1 MLTRRRGL
9 FGSLALTAAWPAA
22 GLAQPAYPN
31 KPIRIVHGYG
41 PGSNPDIIARVISPS
56 LMSTLGQSVIV
67 EPKPGAGERIAAQY
81 LTTQPPDGYTLYLIT
96 GGANVIS
103 ATDPQV
109 TFSTL
114 KDFSYISTI
123 TLFPFALFVAA
134 NAPYKTL
141 KDFLAAARERPGK
154 LNYGHAGTGNTLHL
168 AVELLKARTGIQI
181 EPVAYK
187 DQAQLISDVIV
198 GRLDAS
204 ISTFTNFHSAL
215 SSGQARALCVTSEQ
229 RWPLNP
235 DVRTVAEDVPGY
247 EVVSWL
253 GLAAPG
259 GPAGRHRD
267 PALRGG
273 EDRRRRARAADPPA
287 RHGQRGPRQHARRVP
302 RARGRRLRQVE
313 AAGEDR
319 VSVTGARPPAR
330 SVIVSGARHLRGAHG
345 HEDHAA
351 LRTPAAQQDLRA
363 RGPAGSLNRSSSGWH
378 CRRRRRC

>member
-1 MLTRRRGL
+1 MVTLRRRAL
-9 FGSLALTAAWPAA
+9 LGSLAMTAALPSA
-22 GLAQPAYPN
+22 GRAQAFPSR
-31 KPIRIVHGYG
+31 PIRIVHGYG
-41 PGSNPDIIARVISPS
+41 PGSNPDVIARVISPG
-56 LMSTLGQSVIV
+56 LMGNLGQSIIV

-81 LTTQPPDGYTLYLIT
+81 LLTQPADGYTLYLIT

-134 NAPYKTL
+134 NGPYRTL

-187 DQAQLISDVIV
+187 DQSQLINDVVV

-204 ISTFTNFHSAL
+204 ISTFTNFHGSLLA
-215 SSGQARALCVTSEQ
+215 GQTRALCVTSQE

-235 DVRTVAEDVPGY
+235 DVPAIAEDVPGY

-253 GLAAPG
+253 GLAAP
-259 GPAGRHRD
+259 AGLPPEIANRLAEAVRVAVD
-267 PALRGG
+267 TQDVQKRLQDMGNVARASTPDAF
-273 EDRRRRARAADPPA
+273 RARVVADYEKWKPLA
-287 RHGQRGPRQHARRVP
+287 K
-302 RARGRRLRQVE
+302 
-313 AAGEDR
+313 
-319 VSVTGARPPAR
+319 
-330 SVIVSGARHLRGAHG
+330 IVY
-345 HEDHAA
+345 
-351 LRTPAAQQDLRA
+351 P
-363 RGPAGSLNRSSSGWH
+363 
-378 CRRRRRC
+378 

>member
-1 MLTRRRGL
+1 M
-9 FGSLALTAAWPAA
+9 TAAWPAA
-22 GLAQPAYPN
+22 GRAQAAWPN

-56 LMSTLGQSVIV
+56 LITTLGQSVIV

-134 NAPYKTL
+134 NAPYRTL
-141 KDFLAAARERPGK
+141 QDFIAAARERPGK

-187 DQAQLISDVIV
+187 DQGQLINDVVV
-198 GRLDAS
+198 GRLEAS
-204 ISTFTNFHSAL
+204 ISTFTNFHSVL
-215 SSGQARALCVTSEQ
+215 GSGQARALCVTSAE

-253 GLAAPG
+253 GLAAP
-259 GPAGRHRD
+259 AGLPVDIANRLSEAMKVAVAVPELQARLRD
-267 PALRGG
+267 MGNEARASTP
-273 EDRRRRARAADPPA
+273 EQFRARVVADYDKWKPLA
-287 RHGQRGPRQHARRVP
+287 K
-302 RARGRRLRQVE
+302 
-313 AAGEDR
+313 
-319 VSVTGARPPAR
+319 
-330 SVIVSGARHLRGAHG
+330 IVY
-345 HEDHAA
+345 
-351 LRTPAAQQDLRA
+351 P
-363 RGPAGSLNRSSSGWH
+363 
-378 CRRRRRC
+378 

>member
-56 LMSTLGQSVIV
+56 LMSTLG
-67 EPKPGAGERIAAQY
+67 PERDRRAQARRGRAHRRPVPDHPAA
-81 LTTQPPDGYTLYLIT
+81 DGYTLYLIT

-215 SSGQARALCVTSEQ
+215 SSGQARALCVTS
-229 RWPLNP
+229 R
-235 DVRTVAEDVPGY
+235 AA
-247 EVVSWL
+247 
-253 GLAAPG
+253 LAAQSRRPDRGRGRAGLRSRVVAGPCRAG

-287 RHGQRGPRQHARRVP
+287 RHGQRGPRQHARP
-302 RARGRRLRQVE
+302 SSARAWSPTTTSGSRSRRSSIRDGALPLVRQARRLR
-313 AAGEDR
+313 R
-319 VSVTGARPPAR
+319 RR
-330 SVIVSGARHLRGAHG
+330 G
-345 HEDHAA
+345 HEHQ
-351 LRTPAAQQDLRA
+351 LR
-363 RGPAGSLNRSSSGWH
+363 S
-378 CRRRRRC
+378 

>member
-1 MLTRRRGL
+1 MLVKRRDL
-9 FGSLALTAAWPAA
+9 LGSLAVAAALPSVAR
-22 GLAQPAYPN
+22 AQAFPSR
-31 KPIRIVHGYG
+31 PIRIVHGYG
-41 PGSNPDIIARVISPS
+41 PGSNPDTIARVITPS
-56 LMSTLGQSVIV
+56 LMATLGQSVIV

-81 LTTQPPDGYTLYLIT
+81 MTTQPADGYTLYLIT

-134 NAPYKTL
+134 NGPYRTL
-141 KDFLAAARERPGK
+141 KDFMAAARERPGK

-187 DQAQLISDVIV
+187 DQSQLINDVIV

-204 ISTFTNFHSAL
+204 ISTFTNFHGSL
-215 SSGQARALCVTSEQ
+215 LGGQTRALAVTSQE

-235 DVRTVAEDVPGY
+235 DVPAIAEDVPGY

-253 GLAAPG
+253 GLAAP
-259 GPAGRHRD
+259 AGLPPDIANRLSAAVKLAVETPDVQKRLQD
-267 PALRGG
+267 VGNVARASTPEAF
-273 EDRRRRARAADPPA
+273 RARVVADYDKWKPLA
-287 RHGQRGPRQHARRVP
+287 K
-302 RARGRRLRQVE
+302 
-313 AAGEDR
+313 
-319 VSVTGARPPAR
+319 
-330 SVIVSGARHLRGAHG
+330 IVY
-345 HEDHAA
+345 
-351 LRTPAAQQDLRA
+351 PQ
-363 RGPAGSLNRSSSGWH
+363 
-378 CRRRRRC
+378 

>member
-123 TLFPFALFVAA
+123 TLFPVRPVRRGERALQDVEGFHRRG
-134 NAPYKTL
+134 PR
-141 KDFLAAARERPGK
+141 AAR
-154 LNYGHAGTGNTLHL
+154 
-168 AVELLKARTGIQI
+168 
-181 EPVAYK
+181 
-187 DQAQLISDVIV
+187 QAQL
-198 GRLDAS
+198 RP
-204 ISTFTNFHSAL
+204 
-215 SSGQARALCVTSEQ
+215 C
-229 RWPLNP
+229 
-235 DVRTVAEDVPGY
+235 
-247 EVVSWL
+247 
-253 GLAAPG
+253 
-259 GPAGRHRD
+259 RHRQH
-267 PALRGG
+267 AAS
-273 EDRRRRARAADPPA
+273 RRRAPEGAHRHPDRAGRLQGPGAADQRRDRGPPRRLDQHLHQLPQRAQQPA
-287 RHGQRGPRQHARRVP
+287 R
-302 RARGRRLRQVE
+302 RARC
-313 AAGEDR
+313 A
-319 VSVTGARPPAR
+319 
-330 SVIVSGARHLRGAHG
+330 
-345 HEDHAA
+345 
-351 LRTPAAQQDLRA
+351 
-363 RGPAGSLNRSSSGWH
+363 
-378 CRRRRRC
+378 